1 MSMTQPRS
9 LEGLEADVI
18 ARIGRHRAG
27 QDRGTLPAGT
37 LLAVVALT
45 VGIAIGF
52 SQAQGVP
59 GAHGSESIVLAD
71 DARLAPSAL
80 LASAQ

>member
-1 MSMTQPRS
+1 MNMAHPRS
-9 LEGLEADVI
+9 LESLETDVM
-18 ARIGRHRAG
+18 ARIGRHRTN

-37 LLAVVALT
+37 VLAVVALT

-59 GAHGSESIVLAD
+59 GVRGSESIVLAD
-71 DARLAPSAL
+71 DVRLAPSAL
-80 LASAQ
+80 LASTQ

>member
-1 MSMTQPRS
+1 MRRTMRV
-9 LEGLEADVI
+9 AM
-18 ARIGRHRAG
+18 AF
-27 QDRGTLPAGT
+27 T

-59 GAHGSESIVLAD
+59 GSHGSESIVLAD

-80 LASAQ
+80 LASTQ